1 MENSKH
7 CEICD
12 LSSFNL
18 HDGIVWSLT
27 DKKANFI
34 KKCPDIQ
41 LDKKMK
47 EKLIEIN
54 TEFQDSKYVKKLAI
68 GNIFFYGLIG
78 LAVLYLCYYLSFKLL
93 ELGVFHTGTIVI
105 FVIGI
110 FIVGIGFG
118 TLNYSRQKSN
128 VSSPKKINLD
138 MLTELYQIRYLFE
151 SNISTDVMGIKET
164 KIKLIVNGETIEKV
178 SRYLFH
184 LISETYFKV
193 QIINYGRRSIAR
205 KL

>member
-18 HDGIVWSLT
+18 HDGIVCSLT

-41 LDKKMK
+41 LDNKMK

-78 LAVLYLCYYLSFKLL
+78 LAVLFL
-93 ELGVFHTGTIVI
+93 
-105 FVIGI
+105 
-110 FIVGIGFG
+110 
-118 TLNYSRQKSN
+118 
-128 VSSPKKINLD
+128 
-138 MLTELYQIRYLFE
+138 
-151 SNISTDVMGIKET
+151 
-164 KIKLIVNGETIEKV
+164 
-178 SRYLFH
+178 
-184 LISETYFKV
+184 
-193 QIINYGRRSIAR
+193 
-205 KL
+205 

>member
-18 HDGIVWSLT
+18 QDGIICSLT
-27 DKKANFI
+27 DRKADFN

-68 GNIFFYGLIG
+68 GHMIFYGLIG
-78 LAVLYLCYYLSFKLL
+78 LAVLYFCYYLSFKLL

-105 FVIGI
+105 FAIGLTILGIGI
-110 FIVGIGFG
+110 GS
-118 TLNYSRQKSN
+118 LNYSRQKSN
-128 VSSPKKINLD
+128 VSSPKKNNLD
-138 MLTELYQIRYLFE
+138 KLTELYHIRYQFE

-164 KIKLIVNGETIEKV
+164 NIKLRVNGETIEKV
-178 SRYLFH
+178 SRY
-184 LISETYFKV
+184 
-193 QIINYGRRSIAR
+193 
-205 KL
+205 

>member
-18 HDGIVWSLT
+18 QDGIICSLT
-27 DKKANFI
+27 DRKADFN

-54 TEFQDSKYVKKLAI
+54 TEFQDSKYVKKLAVGHMI
-68 GNIFFYGLIG
+68 FYGLIG
-78 LAVLYLCYYLSFKLL
+78 LAVLYFCYYLSFKLL

-105 FVIGI
+105 FAIEYQ
-110 FIVGIGFG
+110 
-118 TLNYSRQKSN
+118 TLKQLIKLNSEKIKS
-128 VSSPKKINLD
+128 
-138 MLTELYQIRYLFE
+138 ELGDKHF
-151 SNISTDVMGIKET
+151 DKIKERIQVT
-164 KIKLIVNGETIEKV
+164 VEPNNL
-178 SRYLFH
+178 S
-184 LISETYFKV
+184 
-193 QIINYGRRSIAR
+193 
-205 KL
+205 

>member
-12 LSSFNL
+12 LSAFNL
-18 HDGIVWSLT
+18 QYGIVCSIT
-27 DKKANFI
+27 GKKADFI

-41 LDKKMK
+41 LDRKMK

-68 GNIFFYGLIG
+68 GNMIFYGLIG
-78 LAVLYLCYYLSFKLL
+78 LAVLYFCYYLSFKLL
-93 ELGVFHTGTIVI
+93 ELGIFHTGTIVI

-110 FIVGIGFG
+110 FIVGIGIG

-128 VSSPKKINLD
+128 VSLPKKINLD
-138 MLTELYQIRYLFE
+138 ILAELYQIRYHFE
-151 SNISTDVMGIKET
+151 SNISTDVMGVKET
-164 KIKLIVNGETIEKV
+164 KIKLRVNGETIEKV
-178 SRYLFH
+178 SRH
-184 LISETYFKV
+184 
-193 QIINYGRRSIAR
+193 
-205 KL
+205 